1 MEILASLHK
10 LAEGKFQRSTEIN
23 FLVEKTYSLATG
35 YLGLNHKKI
44 FKLLQ
49 KGEYCIN
56 EIAIDAISTLFVPDK
71 ESNITPLAISFKKW
85 DPPIE
90 TESDALFFLNRIV
103 AGRIEQHI
111 FSSLREYDPFFS
123 KILDSINYLVKTG
136 NYKKISLAGKSCIIE
151 NDGWDLNGN
160 IIDCEDFD
168 KIPVSIL
175 ADKKNLL
182 NSVFKYLKTRT
193 VFAAVIPINL
203 LVYRIKHINFS
214 EYVAQFDSSVRTKDF
229 EIEEFTEFGFNSAS
243 SKLELSYLQKGK
255 LNEFESICI
264 RNALKDMS
272 KDLLDGGISPGMY
285 EYLTVYM
292 KNLNKDTYLSKY
304 HNILEYLVKVMKNT
318 IAEKLSQEN

>member
-1 MEILASLHK
+1 MEVLAALQT
-10 LAEGKFQRSTEIN
+10 LAEGKYQRSTEIN

-56 EIAIDAISTLFVPDK
+56 EIAIDAIAILFVPDK
-71 ESNITPLAISFKKW
+71 EKNIIPLANSFKKW
-85 DPPIE
+85 HPPIE
-90 TESDALFFLNRIV
+90 TENDALYFLNRIV

-123 KILDSINYLVKTG
+123 KILDSVNYLVKTG
-136 NYKKISLAGKSCIIE
+136 NYKKISLAGRSCIIE
-151 NDGWDLNGN
+151 KDGCDLRGN
-160 IIDCEDFD
+160 IIDCEEFD

-175 ADKKNLL
+175 ADRKNLL
-182 NSVFKYLKTRT
+182 NSVFEYLKNRT
-193 VFAAVIPINL
+193 VFSAVIPINL

-214 EYVAQFDSSVRTKDF
+214 EYVAQFNPSVRTKDF
-229 EIEEFTEFGFNSAS
+229 EIEEFTSFGFNTAKI
-243 SKLELSYLQKGK
+243 KLELSYLQKGK
-255 LNEFESICI
+255 LNEFESTCI
-264 RNALKDMS
+264 SNALKDMS
-272 KDLLDGGISPGMY
+272 KDLSDGGISPGMY

-292 KNLNKDTYLSKY
+292 KDLDKEQYLTKY